1 MHGARLFVLTLV
13 FFVMMSC
20 FVMFV
25 IFSRA
30 VGNKKPAPYLPK
42 SGFQAF
48 ATNKSTFKYRKHAK
62 HLPQQQHPNNR
73 DSHRSIVLFEDTS
86 GTELKWEEM
95 DRQERMAGGNGEQRK
110 GGYHKLGVP
119 ELGSFPNRRTLFS
132 GGSHRVTRVPLS
144 SASSPRGLPSD
155 GIWHSSSSNGNNTR
169 KSKTEHRTRQQRPSS
184 STGSRSR
191 NNRSRREGGSK
202 RVSNSPLRARRPATA
217 RSSRPYHRDPT
228 TATSTYG
235 NVVQRRPRSAAPAK
249 GWV

>member
-1 MHGARLFVLTLV
+1 MFAIL
-13 FFVMMSC
+13 SC
-20 FVMFV
+20 
-25 IFSRA
+25 A

-73 DSHRSIVLFEDTS
+73 DSRSIVLFEDNS
-86 GTELKWEEM
+86 GTEIKWEEM
-95 DRQERMAGGNGEQRK
+95 DRQERRAGGNGEQRK

-155 GIWHSSSSNGNNTR
+155 GIWHSSSSNGNYTR
-169 KSKTEHRTRQQRPSS
+169 KSNTEHRTRQKRPSS

-191 NNRSRREGGSK
+191 NNRSNRQDSGQDRQGGSK

-217 RSSRPYHRDPT
+217 RSSRPYHRDPM

-235 NVVQRRPRSAAPAK
+235 NAVQRRPRSAAPAK